1 MNSKESDN
9 MECPNC
15 NKIYDDDFKFCP
27 YCGEK
32 KPDPMV
38 CINCHSEYYAEYSFC
53 PECGVELITKEEF
66 NTLEEEYAIVN
77 IEENRKRWKIN
88 QLKELSIDKE
98 ELDKIINQEIEKI
111 EQQIDRELEEEEIKK
126 NKQISFK
133 LDDIDK
139 IKFLKQL
146 PSIENRLNAIC
157 INPGSNP
164 CYFVREL
171 KEDEILDMIISDGE
185 LFLID
190 KVDFGSLEASFYTHY
205 WEYDLNRGKYFED
218 IDEYEYEIFTGI
230 YTDSITGICYLSAE
244 TGIDEK
250 DIDLSEYYEL
260 YKYFKEQ
267 EEEKRRKEE
276 EERKMELERIRDKEE
291 FLTYLENN
299 ADRYIE
305 FLGVSGYSDI
315 RKRIRNNEILNWKT
329 FYEIENSIEKQI
341 AEGTYNNEIS
351 EDEALEIK
359 KIDLYCYVKDLRILA
374 EGSSVNEPVREELR
388 RLISNGELSTRE
400 GIDSIKD
407 ILIKEKLNEI
417 KANFY
422 RN

>member
-1 MNSKESDN
+1 
-9 MECPNC
+9 
-15 NKIYDDDFKFCP
+15 
-27 YCGEK
+27 
-32 KPDPMV
+32 
-38 CINCHSEYYAEYSFC
+38 
-53 PECGVELITKEEF
+53 
-66 NTLEEEYAIVN
+66 
-77 IEENRKRWKIN
+77 
-88 QLKELSIDKE
+88 
-98 ELDKIINQEIEKI
+98 
-111 EQQIDRELEEEEIKK
+111 
-126 NKQISFK
+126 
-133 LDDIDK
+133 
-139 IKFLKQL
+139 
-146 PSIENRLNAIC
+146 
-157 INPGSNP
+157 
-164 CYFVREL
+164 
-171 KEDEILDMIISDGE
+171 
-185 LFLID
+185 
-190 KVDFGSLEASFYTHY
+190 
-205 WEYDLNRGKYFED
+205 
-218 IDEYEYEIFTGI
+218 
-230 YTDSITGICYLSAE
+230 
-244 TGIDEK
+244 
-250 DIDLSEYYEL
+250 
-260 YKYFKEQ
+260 
-267 EEEKRRKEE
+267 
-276 EERKMELERIRDKEE
+276 E

-400 GIDSIKD
+400 DIDSIKD